1 MTTVAT
7 HLECDDC
14 HARYGLLDPVNT
26 CRQCGG
32 LLDTVY
38 DLERLRRQL
47 DVEAVLRRPNTV
59 WRWGELLPLVDDAH
73 LVSLGEGG
81 APLLACEQAGE
92 AIGLSRLA
100 AKNDAMNPTASFKDR
115 SFTTAVSKAREL
127 GVRLGFTYTSGNAGA
142 SFAAYMAKARIP
154 SVVLV
159 KDWATRE
166 KIAMIRIYGCRTVI
180 LSYDSFA
187 EVTRMLEEA
196 VKRLGIY
203 QFVLFINPYRHEGY
217 KSYAYELWAELGRR
231 VPDWVIQPVSN
242 GGGLYGL
249 WKGFHELKALGL
261 VDRLPRLVACQ
272 PATSP
277 PIVRAFEAGKAV
289 AEKYGD
295 PRASIAQ
302 SIGSDAPIGG
312 GRRILRALADTR
324 GQAVAVTD
332 SAMLEAM
339 ALLGRDGLFVEP
351 SSAIT
356 VAAAKLLA
364 TKGIIA
370 PDDQVVCI
378 LTGSGLKQ
386 PDVVDRVFPQGLERI
401 HARIEEL
408 ELLLATTR
416 GEG

>member
-1 MTTVAT
+1 MTTAAT

-14 HARYGLLDPVNT
+14 RARYGLLDPVNT
-26 CRQCGG
+26 CRGCGG
-32 LLDTVY
+32 LLDAVY
-38 DLERLRRQL
+38 DLEGLRQRLDL
-47 DVEAVLRRPNTV
+47 DAVLRRPNTV
-59 WRWGELLPLVDDAH
+59 WRWRELLPLVDDNH
-73 LVSLGEGG
+73 RVTLGEGG
-81 APLLACEQAGE
+81 SPLLMCERVGE
-92 AIGLSRLA
+92 AIGLRRLA

-115 SFTTAVSKAREL
+115 SFTISVSKAKEL

-217 KSYAYELWAELGRR
+217 KSYAYELWNDLGRR

-249 WKGFHELKALGL
+249 WKGFRELKALGL
-261 VDRLPRLVACQ
+261 ADRLPRLVACQ
-272 PATSP
+272 PTASP
-277 PIVRAFEAGKAV
+277 PIVRAFEAGKTV
-289 AEKYGD
+289 AERFGD

-324 GQAVAVTD
+324 GRAVAATD

-356 VAAAKLLA
+356 VAAAKQLA
-364 TKGIIA
+364 SEGIIG
-370 PDDQVVCI
+370 PEDRVVCI

-386 PDVVDRVFPQGLERI
+386 PAAVDQVFPQGLEHI

-408 ELLLATTR
+408 EPLLLPTG